1 MGNLKNMELLIKYIK
16 YINNNK
22 VVKVKYNNIL
32 IGYAKQMIL
41 NDY

>member
-1 MGNLKNMELLIKYIK
+1 MENLKNMELLTKYIR
-16 YINNNK
+16 YINNNRII
-22 VVKVKYNNIL
+22 KVKYNNIL